1 MLIEY
6 KQKLEDEY
14 KKANGITLKTDISVQ
29 KICEWCSK
37 REKNLMVYSG
47 IVEYF
52 LDSKDSIIELNKG
65 FYDTISFN
73 LKKRGYHVYTY
84 SPYLEDSIDKTYF
97 DLSNVLI
104 DDPFSYSIDIIN
116 FLKNKDKRVIFGTF
130 SKISDYDYQE
140 KIDYILKLIDYVQKK
155 PKIDVDVFKYE
166 EDDSSY
172 IVAQAKIK
180 QKKRF

>member
-14 KKANGITLKTDISVQ
+14 KKANGISLKTNISVQ
-29 KICEWCSK
+29 KIREWCSK

-130 SKISDYDYQE
+130 SKISDCDYQE
-140 KIDYILKLIDYVQKK
+140 KINYILKLIDIIQKK

-166 EDDSSY
+166 EEDSSY